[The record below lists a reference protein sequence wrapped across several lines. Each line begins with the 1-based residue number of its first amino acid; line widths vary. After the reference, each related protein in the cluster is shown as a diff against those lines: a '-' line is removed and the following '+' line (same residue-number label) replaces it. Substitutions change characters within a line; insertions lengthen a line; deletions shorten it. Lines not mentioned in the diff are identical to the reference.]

1 MRLDVLSDPICP
13 WCYIGRQHMQT
24 ALAELAGQ
32 GLRFTVA
39 WRPFQLN
46 PDMPAGGMP
55 REDYRRAKFGSLER
69 SRELDAQVAATAEAA
84 GLTINFAAMR
94 RTPNTLAAHRL
105 IRFAGS
111 AGMQDEVVGQLF
123 QDYFVNDRDLGDPE
137 VLADAAASCRLDRP
151 AVAEYLSGDAGAAE
165 VRSED
170 QALRSAGIQGVPT
183 FVLDDHVLFSGA
195 VPASAFAE
203 RLARACRILA
213 ARQPPVPQ
221 PTDGIVSTIRARDS
235 R

>member
-13 WCYIGRQHMQT
+13 WCYIGRQHMRA

-32 GLRFTVA
+32 GLHFTVA

-46 PDMPAGGMP
+46 PDMPVRGMP
-55 REDYRRAKFGSLER
+55 REDHRRAKFGSLER
-69 SRELDAQVAATAEAA
+69 SRELDAQVAAAAEAA

-105 IRFAGS
+105 IRFAGQS
-111 AGMQDEVVGQLF
+111 GRQDEVVGRLF
-123 QDYFVNDRDLGDPE
+123 QDYFVNGHDLGDPA
-137 VLADAAASCRLDRP
+137 VLADAAAACGLDRP
-151 AVAEYLSGDAGAAE
+151 AVAEYLSGDTGSAE

-170 QALRSAGIQGVPT
+170 QSLRSAGVQGVPT

-195 VPASAFAE
+195 VPAPGFADGV
-203 RLARACRILA
+203 AHACRILA
-213 ARQPPVPQ
+213 ARQP
-221 PTDGIVSTIRARDS
+221 RAAAD
-235 R
+235 

>member
-13 WCYIGRQHMQT
+13 WCYIGRQHMHA

-32 GLRFTVA
+32 GMRFTVA

-46 PDMPAGGMP
+46 PDMPGAGMP

-69 SRELDAQVAATAEAA
+69 SRELDAQVAAAAGAA
-84 GLTINFAAMR
+84 GLTINFAAMH

-105 IRFAGS
+105 IRFAGQ
-111 AGMQDEVVGQLF
+111 AGVQDAVVTRLF
-123 QDYFVNDRDLGDPE
+123 QDYFVNGRDLSDPE
-137 VLADAAASCRLDRP
+137 VLADAAESCGLDRP
-151 AVAEYLSGDAGAAE
+151 AVADYLSSDASAAE

-183 FVLDDHVLFSGA
+183 FVLDDHMLLSGA
-195 VPASAFAE
+195 VPASVFAE

-213 ARQPPVPQ
+213 ARQ
-221 PTDGIVSTIRARDS
+221 SRAAAY
-235 R
+235 